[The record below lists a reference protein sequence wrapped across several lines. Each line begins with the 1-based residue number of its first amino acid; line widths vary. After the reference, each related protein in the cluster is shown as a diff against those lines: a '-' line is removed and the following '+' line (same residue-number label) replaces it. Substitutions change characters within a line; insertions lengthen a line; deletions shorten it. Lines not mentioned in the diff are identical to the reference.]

1 MSCTLSRRRWVG
13 ILGVTLALAF
23 LLSPGAVLAKV
34 TLKETIDNQ
43 DLGITQETKLQLYG
57 FSQLEM
63 RGGDGWLYGVQD
75 GIRSPLTGNDIGE
88 QIRLRSRAD
97 DSGIFFNAQ
106 RIRVG
111 FNYFTGRL
119 AGKLFLD
126 FNQPHERLFGVDA
139 GMPRMIK
146 DAFVAYKFQNA
157 AFIRMGMIK
166 TPLGMDFT
174 TPGWNL
180 DIIQRSL
187 LEKGLVLERQAG
199 VMLSGRLIGFENK
212 MQVNGLEMG
221 NERQGKGFGYDIGV
235 FNPTS
240 RSASVINTDQIVGK
254 GLAYVGRAHFDLG
267 KPLHVELAYG
277 VSQEAGGYTPE
288 DNGTPEEVTE
298 DYKVLDFGIMTEIID
313 SRLELKLE
321 YINGKD
327 IRGLKG
333 YNQQTV
339 AFTAGFLF
347 AKWGQVVVKTYQ
359 AEAELTEQPQIDSS
373 KMGNTFLGLNFFF
386 NRVGTSHRD
395 LQRNKI
401 VVNYIITN
409 GDEGIVDPIEGIAPR
424 DSGVWYGIGGF
435 ADNTFGIQWQY
446 KY

>member
-1 MSCTLSRRRWVG
+1 VG
-13 ILGVTLALAF
+13 ALGVALALAF
-23 LLSPGAVLAKV
+23 LLSPGAALAKV

-75 GIRSPLTGNDIGE
+75 GIRSPLSGSDIGE

-97 DSGIFFNAQ
+97 DSGIFFNSQ

-146 DAFVAYKFQNA
+146 DAFVAYKFGNT
-157 AFIRMGMIK
+157 AFIRLGMIK

-240 RSASVINTDQIVGK
+240 RSASVINTDQVVGK
-254 GLAYVGRAHFDLG
+254 ALSYVGRAHFDWG

-277 VSQEAGGYTPE
+277 VSQEAGGYDPGDPGALPPSPE
-288 DNGTPEEVTE
+288 VTTE
-298 DYKVLDFGIMTEIID
+298 DYKVLDFGVMTELLE
-313 SRLELKLE
+313 SRLELKFE
-321 YINGKD
+321 YIDGQD

-333 YNQQTV
+333 YNQRTAV
-339 AFTAGFLF
+339 FTAGFLF
-347 AKWGQVVVKTYQ
+347 AKWGEAVVKTYQ
-359 AEAELTEQPQIDSS
+359 AEAELSEQTQFDKS
-373 KMGNTFLGLNFFF
+373 KLGNTFLGLNFFF

-401 VVNYIITN
+401 VVNYIIVN
-409 GDEGIVDPIEGIAPR
+409 GDEGIVDPIVGAAPR

-435 ADNTFGIQWQY
+435 ADSTFGIQWQY